1 MLAAS
6 QFTHTVIHPET
17 IEPLI
22 VCGRSVGLI
31 AATPSR

>member
-6 QFTHTVIHPET
+6 QFTHTVIHSDT
-17 IEPLI
+17 IGPLV
-22 VCGRSVGLI
+22 VCGRSLGLI